1 MSWNNFLDVML
12 IRTNDTL
19 QTTIF
24 RQSTHNGVYIHWS
37 SFAPRTWKRATLQGT
52 EELLQDELKQIEEQF
67 ININGY
73 PKWVFDQVNEECKAP
88 RNADYDNNV
97 TANNES
103 ISTTHRLILPY
114 KGEQG
119 QNIIKSLKNYV
130 ERLLPQNQTA
140 QHLYISRKLV
150 SAFDIK
156 DQTKLIHKHD
166 LTYLVIFPENTCSE
180 VYLGKAATRLNERIM
195 EHASKGNKSHMLK
208 HTLQYLVI
216 HQFLKTI
223 LEYFR
228 KNITTTK

>member
-24 RQSTHNGVYIHWS
+24 RQSTHNGVYLHWS

-88 RNADYDNNV
+88 RNPDYDNNV
-97 TANNES
+97 TANNE
-103 ISTTHRLILPY
+103 IIITTHRLILPY

-119 QNIIKSLKNYV
+119 QNIIKSLNNYV

-150 SAFDIK
+150 STFDIK